1 MKHQG
6 HTIRVERENNVFQ
19 HLEVLKRN
27 RHKRHVYQKFF
38 VEGVRNINQM
48 LSSGWEVESLCYC
61 SERPLSRWAEEL
73 LEKRI
78 AEKHVALSLPLME
91 KLSEREETSELLAI
105 VKIPQGGLSRI
116 SCDKTPFVLLFDRPS
131 SPGNLGSLI
140 RSADAFGADGIVVTG
155 HGVDIYDPQTIR
167 ASTGSFFHVPVVHV
181 EGHHL
186 LTAWFQELRSHH
198 PSLQIIGT
206 DENGDRTVSECDL
219 TQPSIVMMGNETSG
233 LSKALLELC
242 DVTTKIPMTGSASS
256 LNVAC
261 AGSIV
266 MYEMIR
272 QKGIGID

>member
-1 MKHQG
+1 
-6 HTIRVERENNVFQ
+6 
-19 HLEVLKRN
+19 
-27 RHKRHVYQKFF
+27 
-38 VEGVRNINQM
+38 M
-48 LSSGWEVESLCYC
+48 LAAGWEVESLCYC
-61 SERPLSRWAEEL
+61 PERPLSRWAEEVL
-73 LEKRI
+73 QKKV
-78 AEKHVALSLPLME
+78 AENYVALSLPLME

-105 VKIPQGGLSRI
+105 ARIPQEGLSRI
-116 SCDKTPFVLLFDRPS
+116 GRNDTPFIVLFDRPS

-186 LTAWFQELRSHH
+186 LTAWFQELRTRY

-206 DENGDRTVSECDL
+206 DENGDRTVSQCNL
-219 TQPSIVMMGNETSG
+219 TQPCVVMMGNETSG
-233 LSKALLELC
+233 LSKALLEMC

-272 QKGIGID
+272 QKGIGIDGGRGGER

>member
-1 MKHQG
+1 MSRKP
-6 HTIRVERENNVFQ
+6 TKLRVQRENNVFQ

-27 RHKRHVYQKFF
+27 RHKRHVHKKFF

-48 LSSGWEVESLCYC
+48 LAAGWEVDSLCFC
-61 SERPLSRWAEEL
+61 DERPLSRWAREI
-73 LEKRI
+73 LERGI
-78 AEKHVALSLPLME
+78 GDQHLALSMDLME
-91 KLSEREETSELLAI
+91 KLSDREETSELLAT
-105 VKIPQGGLSRI
+105 VHIPHGGLSRI
-116 SCDKTPFVLLFDRPS
+116 TMEESSFVLLFDRPS

-140 RSADAFGADGIVVTG
+140 RSADAFGANGIIVTG

-181 EGHHL
+181 EGHAL
-186 LTAWFQELRSHH
+186 LTDWFQSVRARF
-198 PSLQIIGT
+198 PQLQIIGT
-206 DENGDRTVSECDL
+206 DEKGDHPLSECDL

-233 LSKALLELC
+233 LSKALLEMC
-242 DVTTKIPMTGSASS
+242 DVVTKIPMMGSASS

-272 QKGIGID
+272 QKGVGVD